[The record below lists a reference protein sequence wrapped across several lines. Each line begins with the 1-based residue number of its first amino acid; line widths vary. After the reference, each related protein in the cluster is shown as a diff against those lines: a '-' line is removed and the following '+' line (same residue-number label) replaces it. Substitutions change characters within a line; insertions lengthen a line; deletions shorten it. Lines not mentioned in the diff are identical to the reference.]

1 MTTSG
6 YCPARFGELPSLM
19 PCAPWHMLHCWTAM
33 VAPRP
38 RASPAPE
45 RVISLVSTTL
55 VVPLLDFGQLP
66 VELHSLGTPAAR
78 QILSHMPFAVKSPCT
93 DGSQTKPTSRAV
105 TVSPPKPKT
114 LQRNQRLPHAYRAG
128 SCIIVPRWEWQAP
141 KSLSVRRAARSESR
155 SSRA

>member
-38 RASPAPE
+38 RASPLPE
-45 RVISLVSTTL
+45 RAISLVSTTL
-55 VVPLLDFGQLP
+55 VVPLLAFGHVLA
-66 VELHSLGTPAAR
+66 ELHSLGTPAAR
-78 QILSHMPFAVKSPCT
+78 QMLSHMPLAVKSPCT
-93 DGSQTKPTSRAV
+93 DGNQTKLMSRPA
-105 TVSPPKPKT
+105 TVSPPRPRT
-114 LQRNQRLPHAYRAG
+114 LQRNQRLLHVYRPD
-128 SCIIVPRWEWQAP
+128 SCIIVPRWESRAP

-155 SSRA
+155 SSRS